1 MNCLQLFYDLKLTVF
16 DFDELM
22 KVVEMGRAK
31 LEMKLI
37 MKEKSRNTTYKK
49 RKEGLVRKLHEFT
62 TLCDVKACM
71 IIYGPQG
78 ATQPEIFPQ
87 NSDHVRRIIDIYKSK
102 NKDSIKSYGIRDFF
116 HDREKRSDEEL
127 SKLRKKNL
135 ESKYPTRPDLLN
147 IATEAQL
154 REFGILLSSKLDHV
168 KSTIELLRRNKQSA
182 AASMDSRLTSSSQSQ
197 SQSHGA
203 SSLFEVMNHHHHH
216 HHHPLEMHLPY
227 IDHPNSMMMLLMND
241 RASTSANIQLQR
253 QVFFDSAAAPR
264 PLLARY
270 FAPPL
275 PPPQPY
281 MLSAVVPPQL
291 LFSNRDTVQEDFI
304 QYEMKNQIAPSNQ
317 N

>member
-1 MNCLQLFYDLKLTVF
+1 
-16 DFDELM
+16 
-22 KVVEMGRAK
+22 MGRAK
-31 LEMKLI
+31 LEMTLI
-37 MKEKSRNTTYKK
+37 KKEKSRNTTYKK

-87 NSDHVRRIIDIYKSK
+87 NSDQVRRIIDIYKAK
-102 NKDSIKSYGIRDFF
+102 NKDSIKSYGTVDFF

-135 ESKYPTRPDLLN
+135 EARFPTRPDLLN

-154 REFGILLSSKLDHV
+154 REFGILLSNKLDHV
-168 KSTIELLRRNKQSA
+168 RSAIELLRRNKQSA
-182 AASMDSRLTSSSQSQ
+182 AASMDSRFTSSSQSQ
-197 SQSHGA
+197 SQSQSHGGGGGG
-203 SSLFEVMNHHHHH
+203 LFEVMNQHHHH

-227 IDHPNSMMMLLMND
+227 IDHHNSMMMLLMNHD

-253 QVFFDSAAAPR
+253 QVFFDSAAAATR

-270 FAPPL
+270 FAPPPL

-291 LFSNRDTVQEDFI
+291 LFSNRDAVQEDFI
-304 QYEMKNQIAPSNQ
+304 QYEMKNQITPSNQ